1 MLTASGLCHMV
12 PAQPLPTGG
21 TRGEEEDGKKE
32 KRLAL
37 PSLLPVLVH
46 ITPATVFTR
55 GFSASPL
62 QQLNPVCGFFPILFQ
77 H

>member
-32 KRLAL
+32 KRLA
-37 PSLLPVLVH
+37 SGWEGGGEV
-46 ITPATVFTR
+46 
-55 GFSASPL
+55 
-62 QQLNPVCGFFPILFQ
+62 
-77 H
+77 